1 MLNNVKKCKTM
12 LNNVK
17 QSKIKLN
24 KAKQFN
30 IAQKKYGL
38 YQAGL
43 QNIVIISQANKK
55 T

>member
-1 MLNNVKKCKTM
+1 MRNNVKKCKIM
-12 LNNVK
+12 LKNVK

-24 KAKQFN
+24 KAKQFD
-30 IAQKKYGL
+30 IAQKYGL